1 MNSNV
6 VALAVAAAV
15 SIATTSAAAA
25 LRDAPPYEAAVQQQ
39 DTGEAWRTDATVR
52 RGMGDL
58 RSTIDAG
65 VAGGAA
71 RSISGERL
79 GELGRVIEA
88 RVRELIACCATRET
102 SGRHLQMLFAEMADG
117 AVLMM
122 QGGHADARRMGL
134 LKVVQALNLYGELFD
149 HPGWQPLDESI
160 EVSAR

>member
-15 SIATTSAAAA
+15 WIATTSAAAA
-25 LRDAPPYEAAVQQQ
+25 LRDAPPYEAEVQQH
-39 DTGEAWRTDATVR
+39 DTGEPWRTDAAVR

-65 VAGGAA
+65 VANRAVG
-71 RSISGERL
+71 SISGERL

-88 RVRELIACCATRET
+88 RVGELIVCCVTRET
-102 SGRHLQMLFAEMADG
+102 SGRHLHMLLAEMTDG
-117 AVLMM
+117 ATLMM
-122 QGGHADARRMGL
+122 QGRHTDARRMGL
-134 LKVVQALNLYGELFD
+134 LKVVQALNLYGDLFD

-160 EVSAR
+160 EISGR